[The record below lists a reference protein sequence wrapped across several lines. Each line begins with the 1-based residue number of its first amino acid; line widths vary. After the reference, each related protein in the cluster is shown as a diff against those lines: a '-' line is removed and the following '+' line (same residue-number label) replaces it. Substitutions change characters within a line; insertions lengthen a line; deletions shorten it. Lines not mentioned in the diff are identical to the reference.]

1 MQEFSVNCCKI
12 TGEILIIMAFVKGRA
27 VMNFL
32 GSIKSKL
39 IFLLL
44 LIGIVPLL
52 IMMAFTSYSAITEAF
67 ESAEEE
73 LSVQNDLIEK
83 EVSGMMS
90 NNFTALRLLAVN
102 HSVEEYLAATPENR
116 APGMKRTIQNANA
129 LFKDTSNIIISDR
142 TGMQLVRS
150 DDSTLVDVSSRDYFQ
165 EALKGNETVSEVVV
179 SKNTGLAIAVIEVP
193 VKNDSGQV
201 IGMVQ
206 RNYNISVLSDFLS
219 KAADD
224 HTSLAVFESSG
235 KMVSHSARKIEKE
248 EDRVDMSG
256 YDFIKNAKVS
266 EVGVGEA
273 EIDGEKYLV
282 SYEKEPQTGWIIA
295 AFRLY
300 DIVEAHAY
308 KETAVLIGMCVVMF
322 IIIVIIATIV
332 ANKSVKPILVINET
346 ANEISDGNLSL
357 ERVPIESEDEIGDVA
372 NAFGKMT
379 DKLNDFFHKARKS
392 ALTVSDAAEDLNKT
406 SQQSAE
412 AANNIASA
420 VMDFASETVGQQ
432 NAIGAASDAVK
443 NLREL
448 FKVIATN
455 SDGVVKSSNFAM
467 TTAENG
473 AMTIDH
479 AVESM
484 KSLQTSVE
492 QSAQVI
498 KLLGEHSKQIG
509 NIVATISEIA
519 EQTNLL
525 ALNAAI
531 ESARAGEHGRGFAVV
546 AEEVRKLAEQS
557 ATAAEEIHKLISDVQ
572 NQTDKAVESMQVG
585 TETTQKSVEAVNKAG
600 GAFREIVAQIGELTE
615 KISQTIQAIG
625 AAEEGNSQIIESV
638 NKINSAAEKFSV
650 ETESI
655 SATTEQLSASTQE
668 IASASRQLAD
678 MADELNKA
686 IETFKLRK

>member
-1 MQEFSVNCCKI
+1 
-12 TGEILIIMAFVKGRA
+12 
-27 VMNFL
+27 MNFL

-44 LIGIVPLL
+44 IIGIVPLL

-67 ESAEEE
+67 EAAEEE
-73 LSVQNDLIEK
+73 LSLQNDLIAK
-83 EVSGMMS
+83 DVSGMMN

-102 HSVEEYLAATPENR
+102 HAVQEYLKATPENR
-116 APGMKRTIQNANA
+116 DPNMKVTVENANA
-129 LFKDTSNIIISDR
+129 LFKDASNIIITDNS
-142 TGMQLVRS
+142 GQQLVRS
-150 DDSTLVDVSSRDYFQ
+150 DNSKPVNLQGRDYFQ
-165 EALKGNETVSEVVV
+165 EAMKGNETVSEVVV
-179 SKNTGLAIAVIEVP
+179 SKTTGLAIAVIEVP
-193 VKNDSGQV
+193 VKDDGKV
-201 IGMVQ
+201 IGMIQ
-206 RNYNISVLSDFLS
+206 RNYNISTLSDFLT
-219 KAADD
+219 KAANDN
-224 HTSLAVFESSG
+224 TALAIFESNG

-256 YDFIKNAKVS
+256 YDFIKNAKAN
-266 EVGVGEA
+266 EVGVGEV
-273 EIDGEKYLV
+273 EIDGKKHLV
-282 SYEKEPQTGWIIA
+282 SYEKEPQTGWVIA
-295 AFRLY
+295 SFRSY

-308 KETAVLIGMCVVMF
+308 KEAMVLALMCVVMF
-322 IIIVIIATIV
+322 ILIVIIATIV
-332 ANKSVKPILVINET
+332 ANKSVKPILVINKT

-392 ALTVSDAAEDLNKT
+392 ALTVAESAEDLNKN

-412 AANNIASA
+412 AANNIASSI
-420 VMDFASETVGQQ
+420 MDFASETVGQQ

-443 NLREL
+443 NMREL

-455 SDGVVKSSNFAM
+455 SDAVVKSSNFAM

-473 AMTIDH
+473 AKTIDN
-479 AVESM
+479 AVDSM
-484 KSLQTSVE
+484 KSLQTSVQ

-498 KLLGEHSKQIG
+498 KLLGEHSQQIG

-531 ESARAGEHGRGFAVV
+531 EAARAGDHGRGFAVV

-557 ATAAEEIHKLISDVQ
+557 ATAAEEIHKLIFDVQ
-572 NQTDKAVESMQVG
+572 NQTEKAVESMQVG
-585 TETTQKSVEAVNKAG
+585 TETTQKSVDAVNNAG
-600 GAFREIVAQIGELTE
+600 TAFRDIVAQIGELTE
-615 KISQTIQAIG
+615 KISHTIQAIG
-625 AAEEGNSQIIESV
+625 AAEEGNAQIIESV
-638 NKINSAAEKFSV
+638 NKINTAAEKFSV
-650 ETESI
+650 ETETI
-655 SATTEQLSASTQE
+655 SSTTEELSASTQE

-678 MADELNKA
+678 MAEELNKA